1 MQGPNEGNMLWRQR
15 LKIRPDH
22 GAPIVVSGMTIH
34 SRNAGKQHAGRR
46 GAGFPIARKN
56 RGAHSATTN
65 DPACNTEQ
73 NGPEA
78 RGAVRYTLPKALQ
91 RRTVAA
97 FPINRSPPSRE
108 T

>member
-1 MQGPNEGNMLWRQR
+1 MQEPNEGNMLWRQR

-22 GAPIVVSGMTIH
+22 GAPIVVSGVTIH
-34 SRNAGKQHAGRR
+34 SRSVRKWHTGRR

-73 NGPEA
+73 DGPEA
-78 RGAVRYTLPKALQ
+78 RSAVRQALPKALQ

-97 FPINRSPPSRE
+97 FP
-108 T
+108 